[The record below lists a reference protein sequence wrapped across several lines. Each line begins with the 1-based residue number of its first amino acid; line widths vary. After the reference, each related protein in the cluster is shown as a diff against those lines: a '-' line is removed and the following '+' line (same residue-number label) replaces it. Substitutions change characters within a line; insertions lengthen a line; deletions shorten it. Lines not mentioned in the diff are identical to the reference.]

1 MVQENRPKKNGVTLI
16 WIIAILSVLVIIFL
30 VTRNK
35 NSDKN
40 ITAEAASDSTTIES
54 EINANWSGVDPQAPT
69 SEYEE
74 LKDSDVSIRAND
86 KFALY
91 SIGESVLFNSDSKVL
106 KPEAETKLKEIMA
119 SVQKRFSGGAIRVYG
134 YTDAVGSKEQ
144 NKQLA
149 EDRAEAVKEWL
160 VNNSKFPK
168 DHISV
173 NPVGESNPVAANGTE
188 SGRKQNRRVEIAV
201 RKMAK

>member
-74 LKDSDVSIRAND
+74 LKDSDVSIRTND

>member
-1 MVQENRPKKNGVTLI
+1 MVPENKPKRNGATLI

-30 VTRNK
+30 ITRNK

-40 ITAEAASDSTTIES
+40 ITAAAASDSTTIES

-74 LKDSDVSIRAND
+74 LKDSDVTIRAND
-86 KFALY
+86 QFALY

-106 KPEAETKLKEIMA
+106 RPEAEKKLKEIVA
-119 SVQKRFSGGAIRVYG
+119 SIEKRFSGGAVRVYG
-134 YTDAVGSKEQ
+134 YTDAVGSKES

-149 EDRAEAVKEWL
+149 EDRAEAVRAWL
-160 VNNSKFPK
+160 MANSKFPK
-168 DHISV
+168 DQITI
-173 NPVGESNPVAANGTE
+173 NPVGESKPVATNGTE
-188 SGRKQNRRVEIAV
+188 AGRKQNRRVEIAV
-201 RKMAK
+201 RKVAK